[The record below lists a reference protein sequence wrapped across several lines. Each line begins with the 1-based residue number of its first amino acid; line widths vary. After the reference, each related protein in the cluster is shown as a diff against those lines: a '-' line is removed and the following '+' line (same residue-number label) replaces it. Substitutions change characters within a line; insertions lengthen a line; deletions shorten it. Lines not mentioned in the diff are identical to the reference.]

1 MCFLNV
7 LIVPTTSIVIT
18 VLFHEHVCT
27 CNKLFYL
34 ILWSSID
41 KGLNSPYNLNEAQIL
56 RNGSD
61 GWQQSCLSFNT
72 GGRLQIKSNGNKIC
86 NTEEPGTTHSA
97 GSPDKHETDR
107 QGWALCA
114 STWDADVLRGE
125 GDALEAQE
133 ALEPCPSRSR
143 SYTENRSCHPRES
156 SQLRQ

>member
-86 NTEEPGTTHSA
+86 NTEEPRHHTQRRVAGQTRDRQTGLSTVRQHLGRRRAAGGRGRPGSA
-97 GSPDKHETDR
+97 G
-107 QGWALCA
+107 GAGALPFTVA
-114 STWDADVLRGE
+114 VLHR
-125 GDALEAQE
+125 
-133 ALEPCPSRSR
+133 EP
-143 SYTENRSCHPRES
+143 
-156 SQLRQ
+156 